1 VRIDVQEREIEKR
14 QQQIDGR
21 AIRLHDGRRAYVDGD
36 GYADGQGRELTGADY
51 DEAHRLHQQHPDA
64 ARSTDPNW
72 YSWQEIMI
80 RNDLTTSPD
89 GTGRGV

>member
-21 AIRLHDGRRAYVDGD
+21 AIR
-36 GYADGQGRELTGADY
+36 YADGQGRKLTGADY
-51 DEAHRLHQQHPDA
+51 DEAHRLHQQNPDA

-89 GTGRGV
+89 GTERGV